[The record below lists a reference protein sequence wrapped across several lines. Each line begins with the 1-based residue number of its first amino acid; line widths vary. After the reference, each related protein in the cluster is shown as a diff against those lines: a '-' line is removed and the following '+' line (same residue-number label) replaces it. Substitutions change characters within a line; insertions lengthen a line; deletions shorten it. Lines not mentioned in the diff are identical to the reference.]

1 MVKEFKEKTITIN
14 LRKAFEKPTTKRT
27 TSAKNILINA
37 IKKETRAKI
46 VKISNK
52 VNEELWKKGKWKTIR
67 KITVKIIPE
76 KKFVKAIMPD
86 EKYEPKQEKKKDDK
100 KTEEKK

>member
-52 VNEELWKKGKWKTIR
+52 VNEEL
-67 KITVKIIPE
+67 
-76 KKFVKAIMPD
+76 MPD